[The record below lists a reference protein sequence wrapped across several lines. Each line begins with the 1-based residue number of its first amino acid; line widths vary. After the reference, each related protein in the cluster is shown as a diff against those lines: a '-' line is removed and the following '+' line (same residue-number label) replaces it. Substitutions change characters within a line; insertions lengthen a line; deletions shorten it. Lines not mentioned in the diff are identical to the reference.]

1 MIDIAQL
8 RLEAGIERS
17 LDVPV
22 ALPDIIIGG
31 VTYSGPAAPAIAR
44 VDITRLISGLLMR
57 MRLSSTITGPC
68 HRCLEEA
75 AVPVSIDAR
84 EYQADHPEKGAEAE
98 EVCDYLEGDDLDV
111 ATWAADD
118 PRKSTEPRWAIP
130 ANTPTALQK
139 MRKVRP
145 GSRYRPITV
154 SRVASLRSPC
164 SQALGSKVSW
174 IRSPGHPRAWRAAWR
189 RR

>member
-57 MRLSSTITGPC
+57 MRLSSTILGPC

-75 AVPVSIDAR
+75 AVPVS
-84 EYQADHPEKGAEAE
+84 
-98 EVCDYLEGDDLDV
+98 
-111 ATWAADD
+111 
-118 PRKSTEPRWAIP
+118 
-130 ANTPTALQK
+130 
-139 MRKVRP
+139 
-145 GSRYRPITV
+145 
-154 SRVASLRSPC
+154 
-164 SQALGSKVSW
+164 
-174 IRSPGHPRAWRAAWR
+174 
-189 RR
+189 

>member
-31 VTYSGPAAPAIAR
+31 VTYSGPAAPAISR

-98 EVCDYLEGDDLDV
+98 EVCDYLEGDDRWSALRGLLK
-111 ATWAADD
+111 DD
-118 PRKSTEPRWAIP
+118 SE
-130 ANTPTALQK
+130 
-139 MRKVRP
+139 
-145 GSRYRPITV
+145 G
-154 SRVASLRSPC
+154 
-164 SQALGSKVSW
+164 
-174 IRSPGHPRAWRAAWR
+174 
-189 RR
+189 

>member
-8 RLEAGIERS
+8 RLEPSVERS

-31 VTYSGPAAPAIAR
+31 VTYSGPAAPAISR
-44 VDITRLISGLLMR
+44 VDITRLISGLLLR

-75 AVPVSIDAR
+75 AVPVSIEAR

-111 ATWAADD
+111 ATWAAHKILCGEDCAGLCPACGTNLNNQSCTCVPAEGDD
-118 PRKSTEPRWAIP
+118 RWG
-130 ANTPTALQK
+130 ALRGLLK
-139 MRKVRP
+139 DDSD
-145 GSRYRPITV
+145 G
-154 SRVASLRSPC
+154 
-164 SQALGSKVSW
+164 
-174 IRSPGHPRAWRAAWR
+174 
-189 RR
+189 

>member
-22 ALPDIIIGG
+22 ALPDMIIGG
-31 VTYSGPAAPAIAR
+31 VTYSGPAAPAISR

-57 MRLSSTITGPC
+57 MRLSSTILGPC

-98 EVCDYLEGDDLDV
+98 EVCDYLEGDNLDV
-111 ATWAADD
+111 ATWAADAIVLTLPHKILCREECAGLCPSCGTNLNHESCTCLPAEGD
-118 PRKSTEPRWAIP
+118 DRWG
-130 ANTPTALQK
+130 ALRGLLK
-139 MRKVRP
+139 DDSE
-145 GSRYRPITV
+145 G
-154 SRVASLRSPC
+154 
-164 SQALGSKVSW
+164 
-174 IRSPGHPRAWRAAWR
+174 
-189 RR
+189 